1 MHKYIPICRCRGCTF
16 TQKAFQRGLADLYL
30 QVLQAKWEIG
40 FEDLGV
46 KTAEVDGEGWDF
58 PDPFTDPP
66 ELRQKHTLATHSVDN
81 HYVKRTAKDTM
92 SLTKG

>member
-1 MHKYIPICRCRGCTF
+1 M
-16 TQKAFQRGLADLYL
+16 QKAFEGGLAELHL

-58 PDPFTDPP
+58 PYHFTDHPI
-66 ELRQKHTLATHSVDN
+66 
-81 HYVKRTAKDTM
+81 
-92 SLTKG
+92 